1 MAKDNLI
8 LIDEFCQHHQVEIE
22 FLMKLQSSGL
32 LQIITVNNHRFIPYS
47 HLSNLEQIIR
57 LYYDLDIN
65 VEGIETII
73 HLLQKNI
80 TLQNDITQLKN
91 RLRLYE
97 LNVYNS

>member
-1 MAKDNLI
+1 MAKKNLI
-8 LIDEFCQHHQVEIE
+8 LIDEFCLHHQIEVEFILE
-22 FLMKLQSSGL
+22 LQKSGL
-32 LQIITVNNHRFIPYS
+32 VQIITVNNHRFIPYS

-65 VEGIETII
+65 VEGIETIVY
-73 HLLQKNI
+73 LLQKNMAM
-80 TLQNDITQLKN
+80 QNEITQLKN